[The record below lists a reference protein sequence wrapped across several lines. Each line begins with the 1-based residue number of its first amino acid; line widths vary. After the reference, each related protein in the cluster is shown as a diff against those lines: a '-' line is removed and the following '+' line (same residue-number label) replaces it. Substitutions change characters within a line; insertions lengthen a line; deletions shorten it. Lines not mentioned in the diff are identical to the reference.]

1 MRKLILSS
9 CLIIATLFLSV
20 QLNAQK
26 YGHLN
31 SGNLLQELPMMKSAD
46 TQLKAYQEQLV
57 KKGETMAAAFQ
68 TKLENYMKQAQGGTL
83 SQIQMQ
89 QKESELQKERDGI
102 MKYEQ
107 EVITKVQEK
116 RQALLEPI
124 LKKVDEAIQAIG
136 KEKGY
141 AMIFDTSLINTILF
155 VQDADDVMPLVKAK
169 LGL

>member
-9 CLIIATLFLSV
+9 CLIITALFLSI
-20 QLNAQK
+20 QLSAQK

-46 TQLKAYQEQLV
+46 AELKNYQDQLV

-68 TKLENYMKQAQGGTL
+68 QKLGEYTKNAQAGTL

-89 QKESELQKERDGI
+89 QIESELQKERDGI

-116 RQALLEPI
+116 RQTLLEPI
-124 LKKVDEAIQAIG
+124 LKKVDEAIQAVG

-141 AMIFDTSLINTILF
+141 VMIFDTSLINTILF
-155 VQDADDVMPLVKAK
+155 VQDVDDIMPLVKAQ
-169 LGL
+169 LGP